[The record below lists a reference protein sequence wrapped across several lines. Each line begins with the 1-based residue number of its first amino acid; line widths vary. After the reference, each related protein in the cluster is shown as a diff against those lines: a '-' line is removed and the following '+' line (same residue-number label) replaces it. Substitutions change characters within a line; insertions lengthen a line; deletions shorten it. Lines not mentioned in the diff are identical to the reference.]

1 MIDTTRKIAEHEIKN
16 NEKKKAA
23 VKQKKRSIAVSVMM
37 SAMKNTAPSP
47 AVALEAS
54 QGTTAEADFV
64 LLSKCTQ
71 PAKHQHHF

>member
-37 SAMKNTAPSP
+37 SAIKNTAPSP

-54 QGTTAEADFV
+54 QGTTMEADFV
-64 LLSKCTQ
+64 LLSKCTK